1 MSNIDTKSRTKIQ
14 DSELH
19 LGVVSGTLGGR
30 GPITPGFGP
39 KRTKVFVRRSQTQIL
54 TDEQDS
60 LALHTAWWKDYRKG
74 GPTAPRSLTKQ
85 LSFEYSACGREVL
98 LLPV

>member
-19 LGVVSGTLGGR
+19 LGVASGTLGGI

-39 KRTKVFVRRSQTQIL
+39 
-54 TDEQDS
+54 
-60 LALHTAWWKDYRKG
+60 
-74 GPTAPRSLTKQ
+74 
-85 LSFEYSACGREVL
+85 
-98 LLPV
+98 

>member
-1 MSNIDTKSRTKIQ
+1 MSNIDTKSRTDKQ

-39 KRTKVFVRRSQTQIL
+39 KRTKVSVRRSQAQIL
-54 TDEQDS
+54 TDEQTS
-60 LALHTAWWKDYRKG
+60 LAFNSAWWD
-74 GPTAPRSLTKQ
+74 
-85 LSFEYSACGREVL
+85 
-98 LLPV
+98 